1 MERFGFGPDA
11 AFVPR
16 GDLLERVTVAPLTPP
31 VTAGSPVQAAIFRV
45 EPGGGLERHPATY
58 AQILAVLDG
67 EGTVSGAEGAPEPIT
82 AGEAAFWQAGEEH
95 ETRSEHG
102 LTALILEG
110 PDLER
115 FRRPA
120 SP

>member
-1 MERFGFGPDA
+1 MERFGFGPDV

-16 GDLLERVTVAPLTPP
+16 GELLERVTVAPLTPP
-31 VTAGSPVQAAIFRV
+31 ITEGSPVQAAIFRI
-45 EPGGGLERHPATY
+45 EPGGGLKRHPATY

-67 EGTVSGAEGAPEPIT
+67 AGTVSGAAGAVEPIT
-82 AGEAAFWQAGEEH
+82 AGEAVLWQAGEEH

-110 PDLER
+110 HGLER
-115 FRRPA
+115 VRRPA
-120 SP
+120 PP